1 MSFLS
6 AINDVWDWVTRD
18 VPLLGD
24 FQIPLASCIG
34 AVGIIVLFLWHGGC
48 FLRDIR
54 RLRMAT
60 ERIEPQLLRLVQRR
74 RQTAPEWVVFSNAA
88 KKRANRAKDPKD
100 PMEQRDL
107 DDLMALDRIMGGE
120 PTYARDWLVFRRSL
134 VIEQSS
140 WFLEPTVYADKS
152 AAECFPFE
160 AACTSHVNHQFY
172 RHFPSFLTGIGL
184 LFTFLA
190 ILIGLGKLH
199 ANGTQ
204 IEGLPGFI
212 NGLAG
217 KFVASIVG
225 LACANVFLLLEKSS
239 WHRLADHHRRIV
251 ALLDEMFP
259 QKVRDHGALARTS
272 ASTGGEY
279 EDVGADRTVLQGIK
293 AVHQRM
299 DEAVEVL
306 EEISK
311 SLALLRKED
320 LLVQR
325 ERLASTIGGEVRD
338 VLARITGPVCAAVDE
353 LRRSFESLRL
363 PDALSTHDINRLI
376 GQLGDRQREKT
387 ASPATPEV
395 QRGGWRWS
403 RLWP

>member
-1 MSFLS
+1 MNFLPTV
-6 AINDVWDWVTRD
+6 NDVWIWVTRD
-18 VPLLGD
+18 VPLLDG

-48 FLRDIR
+48 FLRGIR

-74 RQTAPEWVVFSNAA
+74 RQTAPEWVVFPDEAR
-88 KKRANRAKDPKD
+88 KRANRVKEPV
-100 PMEQRDL
+100 EQRDL

-134 VIEQSS
+134 SIEQSS

-152 AAECFPFE
+152 AADCFSFE
-160 AACTSHVNHQFY
+160 AACTRHVNHQFY

-217 KFVASIVG
+217 KFVTSIIG
-225 LACANVFLLLEKSS
+225 LACANVFLLMEKSG
-239 WHRLADHHRRIV
+239 WHGLADRHRRIV

-259 QKVRDHGALARTS
+259 QKVRDRGALARAS
-272 ASTGGEY
+272 ASTGGGEY
-279 EDVGADRTVLQGIK
+279 ENVGADRTVLQGIK

-306 EEISK
+306 QEISK

-338 VLARITGPVCAAVDE
+338 ALARITNPVCVAVDE
-353 LRRSFESLRL
+353 LRRSLESLRP
-363 PDALSTHDINRLI
+363 PDALSARDVNRLI
-376 GQLGDRQREKT
+376 ERLGDRQRRK
-387 ASPATPEV
+387 ASPSTPSEV
-395 QRGGWRWS
+395 QRAGWRLS